1 MEKVVKASP
10 TKEFFVNMLVR
21 DLMLKQAIIE
31 LIDNSIDGARNIKKD
46 NQFAGL
52 KIDIKFDEN
61 KFTIEDNCGGIP
73 LDIAANYAFRFGRPK
88 TVGNSNT
95 ETTGIFGIGMK
106 RALFK
111 MGKIFSIHSITKTT
125 EFKLDLNV
133 QEWMEKDDN
142 DWDFRFSSYEDH
154 MDNKEENIGTKIE
167 IIDLYSDIAA
177 EFKSESFEKEVIEH
191 IQRRV
196 GLDIVY
202 GIEIIVNEK
211 SLVGNNI
218 SLVDSDDM
226 KPIKKEYQDGDV
238 NVKILSGIAPRIGAK
253 YPPEEAGWYIYCNGR
268 LVVAADKSSLTTWK
282 DMENRSSGVVF
293 HNKYAGFRGIVYFSS
308 KHPEKLPW
316 NTTKTGIDETSLVYL
331 RARETMFEFFK
342 IIGNMLDDIK
352 KNTEEEDDGIEET
365 IAKMKGTEM
374 TIENINNV
382 KESRIV
388 NIKNISVNTVPN
400 VTISYK
406 KPKQEAEELKKMLDV
421 KSYKEVGEKTFEYY
435 RDAEC

>member
-1 MEKVVKASP
+1 MIPKMIHYCWFGGKPLPKDVLDCIKTWKKYCPDYEIKRWDESNFDVNSHPFMKAAYEAKAWAFVSDYARLKVVY
-10 TKEFFVNMLVR
+10 
-21 DLMLKQAIIE
+21 
-31 LIDNSIDGARNIKKD
+31 DN
-46 NQFAGL
+46 
-52 KIDIKFDEN
+52 
-61 KFTIEDNCGGIP
+61 GGIY
-73 LDIAANYAFRFGRPK
+73 LDTDVELLKKPDFLLENQCYIGIQQPESLCNTGLGFGAQKSSPVVQKMMECYDSISFTDQKKSTFACPWLNDKVIRSFGK
-88 TVGNSNT
+88 VSN
-95 ETTGIFGIGMK
+95 ED
-106 RALFK
+106 
-111 MGKIFSIHSITKTT
+111 ITY
-125 EFKLDLNV
+125 L
-133 QEWMEKDDN
+133 
-142 DWDFRFSSYEDH
+142 
-154 MDNKEENIGTKIE
+154 
-167 IIDLYSDIAA
+167 
-177 EFKSESFEKEVIEH
+177 KEVTVYPP
-191 IQRRV
+191 RFFDPLST
-196 GLDIVY
+196 GNTKNLLY

-238 NVKILSGIAPRIGAK
+238 NVKILSGIAPRIGTK

-316 NTTKTGIDETSLVYL
+316 NTTKTGIDETSLIYL
-331 RARETMFEFFK
+331 RAKEIMFEFFK